1 MRPTLGDGR
10 NLVVVAAITITRARP
25 GGTRAGGSMNTF
37 ELELLDRCDEAAT
50 SEAVV
55 GFVRQQRRMPDY
67 EELVAALSILVTA
80 ETR

>member
-10 NLVVVAAITITRARP
+10 NLVGGRGDYHHASTS

-67 EELVAALSILVTA
+67 DELVAALSILVTA